1 MVSRA
6 TLPCYC
12 WVFADCAKPEMNSTE
27 WNKLHKWKERKRNFS
42 HCRIP
47 KTQRIKV
54 EKSTQKQRIN
64 QSSVSQS
71 FVEGLAEMEK
81 CCLYDFAWFTVYSAP
96 LPNSEI
102 FIVRRLFTLSLTT
115 QKILFKLWHSQSQ
128 INKQLYAVEKSYS
141 YSLPLRKNHTF
152 RPWKIIKKKNL
163 WDQEQ
168 GCLDGRFGI
177 VR

>member
-1 MVSRA
+1 MKGEEKEFF
-6 TLPCYC
+6 TLS
-12 WVFADCAKPEMNSTE
+12 D
-27 WNKLHKWKERKRNFS
+27 
-42 HCRIP
+42 
-47 KTQRIKV
+47 TQRIKV

-71 FVEGLAEMEK
+71 FGEGLAEMEK

-96 LPNSEI
+96 LPHSEI

-141 YSLPLRKNHTF
+141 LPLRKNHTF
-152 RPWKIIKKKNL
+152 RPWKIIKKRHL

-168 GCLDGRFGI
+168 GVFRWSLRHRAISKCCRQATELKSQKSRGRVYA
-177 VR
+177 VRWMRL